1 MEQEL
6 PEAFLLANTLV
17 VSKTVIKN
25 KCKEDTGQQGKPHNS
40 QLDCPPKWFL
50 SAVIHHWDCM
60 ADHDIAEED
69 NPHWD
74 KSVEGEE
81 KGAQDGSE
89 GAENYAQCITMHQ
102 PD

>member
-50 SAVIHHWDCM
+50 PAVVHRPHCV
-60 ADHDIAEED
+60 ADHGVAEEY
-69 NPHWD
+69 NPDRD
-74 KSVEGEE
+74 KSIENEE
-81 KGAQDGSE
+81 KVAQERSE
-89 GAENYAQCITMHQ
+89 GAEDSSNPVSAKN
-102 PD
+102 